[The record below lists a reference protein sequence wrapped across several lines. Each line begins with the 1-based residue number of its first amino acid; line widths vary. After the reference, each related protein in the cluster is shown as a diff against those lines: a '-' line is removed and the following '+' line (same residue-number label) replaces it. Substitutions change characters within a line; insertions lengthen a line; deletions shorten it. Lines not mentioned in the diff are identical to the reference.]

1 MPEDKNLC
9 YDMYMINQDLI
20 NFIKT
25 QKELGSL
32 KEDIIQKLLS
42 TGWTNDDINEG
53 FVYLE
58 GRQILPLKSKKGFM
72 KIIIYSGI
80 FIIILICLFCFKKDI
95 NLLLNLN
102 SKTTQDNIIEDVVDK
117 NILTVPTEE
126 SSITEEKNVPLD
138 EGKSI
143 DKTKTGEIIMNKN
156 QNTISAV
163 TYIDSNSDKT
173 GNVKLYTKPSN
184 SRPLMGV
191 TGQSL
196 WIIADT
202 KIPTTIQYTVA
213 YRNSVVYPGAEQ
225 KENVYSRTVS
235 VDIGKTMVDLVSAD
249 DGVVKIDFKYLNNTG
264 KKVSEI
270 KPAVVHELDL
280 SFMGVLG
287 MTDSDDLFDAVYDLE
302 SDSDREY
309 SVTYTFNYKD
319 KKGKDMS
326 VTKTVLVPMGF
337 SVLETSI
344 PALDEPV
351 LTYKINY

>member
-1 MPEDKNLC
+1 
-9 YDMYMINQDLI
+9 MINQDLI

-32 KEDIIQKLLS
+32 KEDITQKLLS
-42 TGWTNDDINEG
+42 AGWTNDDINEG
-53 FVYLE
+53 FMFLE
-58 GRQILPLKSKKGFM
+58 GQQGLPQKSKKSFV
-72 KIIIYSGI
+72 KIIICSGI
-80 FIIILICLFCFKKDI
+80 FIIILICVFCFKKDI
-95 NLLLNLN
+95 KILLNFN
-102 SKTTQDNIIEDVVDK
+102 SKIVQEDAIESVEDKDV
-117 NILTVPTEE
+117 LPVPTEE
-126 SSITEEKNVPLD
+126 PSITAKKNSPQD
-138 EGKSI
+138 EDKST
-143 DKTKTGEIIMNKN
+143 DKTKTDEIDTVKEDKT
-156 QNTISAV
+156 QSTIRSV

-173 GNVKLYTKPSN
+173 GRVKLYTKPSN
-184 SRPLMGV
+184 GWSVPG
-191 TGQSL
+191 TSGQPL

-202 KIPTTIQYTVA
+202 EIPATIQYTIA
-213 YRNSVVYPGAEQ
+213 YKNTGVYPGAEQ
-225 KENVYSRTVS
+225 RENVYSETIS
-235 VDIGKTMVDLVSAD
+235 VDAGKTMIDSVSAD
-249 DGVVKIDFKYLNNTG
+249 DGVVEIDFKYLDNTD
-264 KKVSEI
+264 KKASEI
-270 KPAVVHELDL
+270 KPAVVHKLDL